1 MNPVVG
7 LDISK
12 EESHGQAFLARGKP
26 FRGTFQFEHTRDGLA
41 ILHQVLKDVETTSKL
56 RPLLILEATG
66 HYQSPVVQFLEEHH
80 YIYIVINPLISNRL
94 RKSQLRKVKTDAA
107 DAYLLGELYYKE
119 EFEPFKKRGVQL
131 LNLRYLTRQY
141 ESLSKMCV
149 QTKLQFQA
157 VLDQV
162 FPAYK
167 GVFGAMYSRI
177 SLRFLS
183 NFPTSYSVLQTD
195 EITLKAKMK
204 ELLSSKRGR
213 SEGWINQRV
222 QRLLHA
228 AKQNPFQQT
237 MYASHLINL
246 KVLITLILQ
255 YQEHLAELEQNIDA
269 LAEEI
274 EEYELIQ
281 SIPGIGHKI
290 AATIL
295 SEIGEVDRFDHPK
308 KLVAFAGIDP
318 SVFASGKFTATR
330 NRITKRGSRQ
340 LRYALVMAVQCGLI
354 RSRNMR
360 IKAFYDR
367 KRAEG
372 KPHKVALI
380 ACANKLV
387 HWLYAIL
394 KNKKEFRPI

>member
-1 MNPVVG
+1 
-7 LDISK
+7 
-12 EESHGQAFLARGKP
+12 
-26 FRGTFQFEHTRDGLA
+26 
-41 ILHQVLKDVETTSKL
+41 
-56 RPLLILEATG
+56 
-66 HYQSPVVQFLEEHH
+66 VQFLEEHH
-80 YIYIVINPLISNRL
+80 YIYIIINPLISNRL

-141 ESLSKMCV
+141 DSLSKMCV

-157 VLDQV
+157 VLDQ
-162 FPAYK
+162 
-167 GVFGAMYSRI
+167 
-177 SLRFLS
+177 
-183 NFPTSYSVLQTD
+183 
-195 EITLKAKMK
+195 

-213 SEGWINQRV
+213 SEDWINQRI
-222 QRLLHA
+222 QRLLDA

-255 YQEHLAELEQNIDA
+255 YQEHLTELEQNIDA

-354 RSRNMR
+354 RSRNTR
-360 IKAFYDR
+360 LEEFYER
-367 KRAEG
+367 KRSEG
-372 KPHKVALI
+372 KPHKVALV
-380 ACANKLV
+380 ACAKKLV
-387 HWLYAIL
+387 HWLHAIL
-394 KNKKEFRPI
+394 KSKKAFRLA